1 MRSFIVLC
9 TACSSA
15 LAYVLPGALP
25 APRVAGA
32 GVSVRMEAGVESL
45 PVMMPGQKSWMPK
58 ADDISLANKD
68 WHIVDAKGMRLG
80 RMSSEIAK
88 VLLGKHKP
96 TYTPG
101 ADTGDYVIVVNAEQ
115 VKVTGKKFTEKLYRR
130 HSGRPGGL
138 TVETFDSLQA
148 RIPERIVEKAVKGM
162 LPKNSYGR
170 ELFRHLKVYKG
181 TEHPHESQQPAPL
194 TFTGLTVTPDSQILV
209 FEDPDDPTCAQDGPR
224 FTNPSADAA
233 NAK

>member
-1 MRSFIVLC
+1 MPGLRAAVIC

-15 LAYVLPGALP
+15 LAYVLPGAMP
-25 APRVAGA
+25 TPRVAEA
-32 GVSVRMEAGVESL
+32 SGVAALRMEAGVESL
-45 PVMMPGQKSWMPK
+45 PLMMPGQKSWMPG
-58 ADDISLANKD
+58 ADDISLANKK
-68 WHIVDAKGMRLG
+68 WHVVDAKGMRLG

-101 ADTGDYVIVVNAEQ
+101 ADTGDYVIVVNCEQ
-115 VKVTGKKFTEKLYRR
+115 VIVTGKKADEKLYRR
-130 HSGRPGGL
+130 HSGRPGGM
-138 TVETFDSLQA
+138 TTEVFKDLQK

-181 TEHPHESQQPAPL
+181 TEHPHESQQPEPL
-194 TFTGLTVTPDSQILV
+194 EFSGLTVAPDSQLLT
-209 FEDPDDPTCAQDGPR
+209 FDDPDDPTCA
-224 FTNPSADAA
+224 NL
-233 NAK
+233 